1 MRRPHYLKLHLK
13 RHVWCAGIEIC
24 TSCYIVKCWSYQ
36 YSHIF
41 YVFWHMHDFICT
53 WIHSQICIYELNN
66 IWTSTIYGRK
76 TVFVKPGFSLPQP
89 SPPHLIPYHWP
100 LSLSFSYSLTHCFSC
115 PFTSLLFHKH
125 LQILP
130 CPSRWHKK
138 TTCTVIS
145 LQSQVAT
152 LQIQLKEGQ
161 EHLAC
166 LQHDPQRIEQ
176 ELQRLQQRFYELCD
190 ILQQI
195 GPEGHAQTGDVR
207 GGGMMEKMWVELMSG
222 FKRKRVKVELLR
234 TTLQNLDS
242 HNNLLQV
249 LIWIY
254 YP

>member
-1 MRRPHYLKLHLK
+1 
-13 RHVWCAGIEIC
+13 
-24 TSCYIVKCWSYQ
+24 
-36 YSHIF
+36 
-41 YVFWHMHDFICT
+41 
-53 WIHSQICIYELNN
+53 
-66 IWTSTIYGRK
+66 
-76 TVFVKPGFSLPQP
+76 
-89 SPPHLIPYHWP
+89 
-100 LSLSFSYSLTHCFSC
+100 
-115 PFTSLLFHKH
+115 
-125 LQILP
+125 
-130 CPSRWHKK
+130 
-138 TTCTVIS
+138 VIS

-166 LQHDPQRIEQ
+166 LQHDPQHIEQ